1 MHGRQG
7 EERKMEKLNNMK
19 VKKKLLSCFIF
30 VAVLSSISGIAGTVS
45 LMKLDNDYST
55 ALVENGF
62 SQGKIGNFNTYLNKG
77 SAVVRD
83 LIMLSDKEDVQNSRT
98 ELEQITEKTNVA
110 LEEMTEACQTPQEKE
125 YLQLIQEK
133 LPQYREYRDEVVE
146 LGVANKDDEA
156 LALFHEKARP
166 ILNEAMTAAQD
177 LADLKVESGNEVS
190 SSLTLQSRVTFGG
203 ICVIIVLTLVL
214 SIVISVNVAKMFS
227 VPLNQV
233 KDAAGKLAK
242 GELDI
247 EVSVASQDEIGE
259 MSRSFN
265 EAAHK
270 IRGYVAELERG
281 LEVVA
286 SGNFNISTEVEFQG
300 DFITLK
306 NSLEQIAT
314 SMNETLTQIN
324 EGADQVAVGATQMAE
339 NAQALAEGATEQAG
353 AVEEL
358 TATIQNVTESA
369 EESAHKSN
377 EAYRQAHDFEKQA
390 QESSEEMKKLTEA
403 MERINVTSKE
413 IENIISEI
421 EDIASQTNLLSLN
434 ASIEAARA
442 GEAGRGFAVVADQIG
457 KLASDSAQSAVHTR
471 ELIGHSIEE
480 ITNGNSITER
490 TSEALGKVT
499 EGIKMLAEASK
510 TTSELFTAQAET
522 MHQIENGVEQ
532 ISGVVQSN
540 SASAE
545 ETSATSEE
553 LSAQSQALKGL
564 IGQFQLIEG

>member
-1 MHGRQG
+1 
-7 EERKMEKLNNMK
+7 MEKLNNMK

-30 VAVLSSISGIAGTVS
+30 VTVLSSISGIAGTIS
-45 LMKLDNDYST
+45 LMKLDNDYGS

-62 SQGKIGNFNTYLNKG
+62 SQGKLGNFNTYLNKG

-83 LIMLSDKEDVQNSRT
+83 IIMYSDKEDIESSKK
-98 ELEQITEKTNVA
+98 ELEDITDKTNDA
-110 LEEMTEACQTPQEKE
+110 LAETKDYCKTQKEQE
-125 YLQLIQEK
+125 YIQLIEEK
-133 LPQYREYRDEVVE
+133 LNEYRILRDEVVE

-156 LALFHEKARP
+156 LSMFHEKARP
-166 ILNEAMTAAQD
+166 VLNEAMTAAQEMSEFM
-177 LADLKVESGNEVS
+177 VTTGNEVS
-190 SSLTLQSRVTFGG
+190 SALTLQSRITLVG
-203 ICVIIVLTLVL
+203 ICAVIILTFVL
-214 SIVISVNVAKMFS
+214 SIVIALNVAKMFS
-227 VPLNQV
+227 VPLNRV
-233 KDAAGKLAK
+233 KDAAGKMAK

-247 EVSVASQDEIGE
+247 EVAVASEDEIGE

-270 IRGYVAELERG
+270 IRSYVSELDRG
-281 LEVVA
+281 FGILA
-286 SGNFNISTEVEFQG
+286 TGNFDISTEVEFEG
-300 DFITLK
+300 DFVTLK
-306 NSLEQIAT
+306 NSMEQIAE

-324 EGADQVAVGATQMAE
+324 EGADQVAVGASQMAE
-339 NAQALAEGATEQAG
+339 NAQALAEGATDQAG

-377 EAYRQAHDFEKQA
+377 EAYRQAHEFEKQA
-390 QESSEEMKKLTEA
+390 QDSSEEMQNLTAA

-413 IENIISEI
+413 IENIIAEI

-471 ELIGHSIEE
+471 ELIGKSIEE

-490 TSEALGKVT
+490 TAEALEKVT

-532 ISGVVQSN
+532 ISSVVQNN
-540 SASAE
+540 SAAAE
-545 ETSATSEE
+545 EASATSEE

-564 IGQFQLIEG
+564 IGQFKLMER